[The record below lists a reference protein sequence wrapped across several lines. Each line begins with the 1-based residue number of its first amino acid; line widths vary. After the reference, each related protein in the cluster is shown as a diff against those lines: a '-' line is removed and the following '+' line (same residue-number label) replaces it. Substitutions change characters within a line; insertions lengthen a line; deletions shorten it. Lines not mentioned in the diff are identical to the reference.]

1 MKPEPKVIAL
11 SMYCHSCHIW
21 VLETPISSKM
31 VKYWCYLEER
41 VLGDIAQVEL
51 IFVKQRKLI
60 FLSVFPNPGVKH
72 ERLHYH

>member
-11 SMYCHSCHIW
+11 SMCCHSCHIW

-51 IFVKQRKLI
+51 IL
-60 FLSVFPNPGVKH
+60 
-72 ERLHYH
+72 

>member
-11 SMYCHSCHIW
+11 SMCCHSCHIW
-21 VLETPISSKM
+21 VLETPINSKM

-51 IFVKQRKLI
+51 IL
-60 FLSVFPNPGVKH
+60 
-72 ERLHYH
+72 

>member
-11 SMYCHSCHIW
+11 SMYCHSCHIC
-21 VLETPISSKM
+21 VLETQISSKM

-41 VLGDIAQVEL
+41 VLGDIAQGRAHL
-51 IFVKQRKLI
+51 VKQRKLI

-72 ERLHYH
+72 EHLHYH